1 MPQDARS
8 PAGWRQVSGA
18 MLLCLGI
25 ALLAMF
31 GFGGGPV
38 PWLDQAAFG
47 ARRLDVIGNALARG
61 FVDHRAAIG

>member
-1 MPQDARS
+1 
-8 PAGWRQVSGA
+8 

-47 ARRLDVIGNALARG
+47 ALLVGGLLAGVLQNLIRR
-61 FVDHRAAIG
+61 